1 MTAPPPAGARG
12 NDWRSLPVAPVEFFE
27 PDMVVTVV
35 IPYFE
40 APEALA
46 LTLAGLEGQT
56 YPRELFEVVVV
67 DDGSDPATGAG
78 PADFVAGAGDPP
90 GGPGLRG
97 WLEPET
103 TEHEPQPE
111 TSSCSSTATWCP
123 KSDGWPLTPAG
134 TTRPEIS

>member
-1 MTAPPPAGARG
+1 MRG

-46 LTLAGLEGQT
+46 RTLAGLEGQT

-67 DDGSDPATGAG
+67 DDGSDPPLELDQPT
-78 PADFVAGAGDPP
+78 P
-90 GGPGLRG
+90 LRVRVI
-97 WLEPET
+97 
-103 TEHEPQPE
+103 HQ
-111 TSSCSSTATWCP
+111 
-123 KSDGWPLTPAG
+123 DD
-134 TTRPEIS
+134 